1 MTIVLQGDDVLRYH
15 PETGLPLVPEDF
27 IITVDS
33 DGRKVYH
40 LGDCNQQIVKENN
53 EN

>member
-27 IITVDS
+27 TFTIDA
-33 DGRKVYH
+33 DGRKIFQ
-40 LGDCNQQIVKENN
+40 LGDCNNTIKPKE
-53 EN
+53 

>member
-27 IITVDS
+27 EFTIDS
-33 DGRKVYH
+33 DGRKIFH
-40 LGDCNQQIVKENN
+40 LGDCNKPKERD
-53 EN
+53 EK